1 MDSRRAETLQALSAY
16 VEHQRTL
23 LARTQADIERL
34 KQLKSEIPVLS
45 DPPPLSDDH
54 HRSSVSVPQLLGSR
68 EKILALECY
77 HPSLSFP
84 DKIDW
89 QSFSTC
95 DPTPLRTL
103 AIRTRLHHT
112 QCSVPQ
118 PTQRSPLSALQRF
131 VKDARKIIIDP
142 VLESICGNPHTGEA
156 EPISTTSNCLDNS
169 DSLHEHDCLT
179 TTTTTL
185 PASLSED
192 ESQQP
197 TPLVQES
204 ATATRKRER
213 ACAKIRELKK
223 RKVRP
228 DLVVGCKL
236 GEEGSDLVFVRHDME
251 DESAAVD
258 VSVDTPTVTPVDRS
272 SVQEDTA
279 ETKGMDTCLVTPSE
293 QAGCSGSSRSNSGPP
308 VHTDTFS
315 RPSRIRKPSL
325 KLQSQDFGEP
335 RSSSPLQ
342 PPTPSLGKRSRDACE
357 VKTSTRKPKTEQLSP
372 VTELTVE
379 ASKLRSDTYKQAWS
393 ISEQHL
399 LERLLEEIPDGER
412 NRWAKISQAM
422 GGRRTPRQVA
432 SRVQKYFEKLKR
444 FGLDVDNGK
453 GSVGN

>member
-34 KQLKSEIPVLS
+34 KQLKTGR
-45 DPPPLSDDH
+45 
-54 HRSSVSVPQLLGSR
+54 RSSHLNATIRV
-68 EKILALECY
+68 Y
-77 HPSLSFP
+77 
-84 DKIDW
+84 
-89 QSFSTC
+89 
-95 DPTPLRTL
+95 PTPLRTL

-142 VLESICGNPHTGEA
+142 VLESICGNPHTSEA
-156 EPISTTSNCLDNS
+156 DPISTTN
-169 DSLHEHDCLT
+169 SLHELDCLT

-236 GEEGSDLVFVRHDME
+236 GEEGSDSVFVRHDME

-258 VSVDTPTVTPVDRS
+258 VSVDTPAVTPVDGS
-272 SVQEDTA
+272 FVQEDTA

-308 VHTDTFS
+308 VYTDTFS
-315 RPSRIRKPSL
+315 RPSRTRKPSL

-335 RSSSPLQ
+335 RGSSPLQ

>member
-16 VEHQRTL
+16 VDHQKTL

-34 KQLKSEIPVLS
+34 KQLKKEIPALS
-45 DPPPLSDDH
+45 NPPPLSDDPDK
-54 HRSSVSVPQLLGSR
+54 SPVSQLLGSR

-89 QSFSTC
+89 QTFSAC

-131 VKDARKIIIDP
+131 VKDARKMIIDP
-142 VLESICGNPHTGEA
+142 VLESICSNPPTSET
-156 EPISTTSNCLDNS
+156 EPISTTNCMDNS
-169 DSLHEHDCLT
+169 DSLHVQ
-179 TTTTTL
+179 TTTL

-192 ESQQP
+192 ESQRP

-204 ATATRKRER
+204 TSATRKRER
-213 ACAKIRELKK
+213 ARANIRDLKK
-223 RKVRP
+223 RRLRP
-228 DLVVGCKL
+228 DLIVGCKL
-236 GEEGSDLVFVRHDME
+236 GEEGSDPLLVRHDME
-251 DESAAVD
+251 DESAEVD
-258 VSVDTPTVTPVDRS
+258 VSIDTPTATPVDGTT
-272 SVQEDTA
+272 SVQGDATEMNA
-279 ETKGMDTCLVTPSE
+279 SLVTPAE
-293 QAGCSGSSRSNSGPP
+293 QAGCGGSSRSTSGPP
-308 VHTDTFS
+308 VYMDAFA

-325 KLQSQDFGEP
+325 KLQSQVLGEK
-335 RSSSPLQ
+335 RDLSPLLT
-342 PPTPSLGKRSRDACE
+342 PPPSLGKRSRDPWEIRSA
-357 VKTSTRKPKTEQLSP
+357 TRKPKLESLS
-372 VTELTVE
+372 TSLELNVE
-379 ASKLRSDTYKQAWS
+379 TNKLRPDTYKQAWS

-399 LERLLEEIPDGER
+399 LERLMEEIPDGER

-432 SRVQKYFEKLKR
+432 GRVQKYFEKLKR
-444 FGLDVDNGK
+444 FGIDVEK
-453 GSVGN
+453 GNN

>member
-16 VEHQRTL
+16 IEHQKTL

-34 KQLKSEIPVLS
+34 KQLKREIPALPK
-45 DPPPLSDDH
+45 PPPLSGH
-54 HRSSVSVPQLLGSR
+54 PHSSISVPQLLGDQ
-68 EKILALECY
+68 EKILALEYY
-77 HPSLSFP
+77 HPSLSYP

-89 QSFSTC
+89 QTFSTC

-142 VLESICGNPHTGEA
+142 VLESIYGNPHTSET
-156 EPISTTSNCLDNS
+156 EPISTNNCMDNS
-169 DSLHEHDCLT
+169 DSLHDPHCQ
-179 TTTTTL
+179 TTTL
-185 PASLSED
+185 PASPPEN
-192 ESQQP
+192 ESRRP
-197 TPLVQES
+197 TPLLPES
-204 ATATRKRER
+204 TSAARKRER
-213 ACAKIRELKK
+213 ARAQIRELKK
-223 RKVRP
+223 RKFKP

-236 GEEGSDLVFVRHDME
+236 GEEGTDSVFVRHDME
-251 DESAAVD
+251 DESAEVD
-258 VSVDTPTVTPVDRS
+258 VSVNTPVATLEEGTSIQGDA
-272 SVQEDTA
+272 A
-279 ETKGMDTCLVTPSE
+279 EMKDMDASLAVPTEGS
-293 QAGCSGSSRSNSGPP
+293 GGSSRSTTGPP
-308 VHTDTFS
+308 VYTDAFA

-325 KLQSQDFGEP
+325 KLQSQEFGEQ
-335 RSSSPLQ
+335 RDLSPLLA
-342 PPTPSLGKRSRDACE
+342 PPPSLGKRSRDPWE
-357 VKTSTRKPKTEQLSP
+357 VKSATRKPKTEPLSSSP
-372 VTELTVE
+372 ELNAETNR
-379 ASKLRSDTYKQAWS
+379 LRPDTYKQAWS

-444 FGLDVDNGK
+444 FGLDVEKGK
-453 GSVGN
+453 GNAGN